1 MSQSHMSQS
10 HIYCLPILIGVTALP
25 ELQLPLPCLSI
36 VPHNYASRLCLSI
49 VPHNMLMVCAQ
60 RARGDGN
67 SPSARVML
75 CAARVSSSKPG
86 GSSRIA

>member
-36 VPHNYASRLCLSI
+36 VPHNMPWRA
-49 VPHNMLMVCAQ
+49 HNVLAVTETPRPSESCSAPLEFPL
-60 RARGDGN
+60 A
-67 SPSARVML
+67 SPSYPLA
-75 CAARVSSSKPG
+75 SPG
-86 GSSRIA
+86 FPLGLPRIS